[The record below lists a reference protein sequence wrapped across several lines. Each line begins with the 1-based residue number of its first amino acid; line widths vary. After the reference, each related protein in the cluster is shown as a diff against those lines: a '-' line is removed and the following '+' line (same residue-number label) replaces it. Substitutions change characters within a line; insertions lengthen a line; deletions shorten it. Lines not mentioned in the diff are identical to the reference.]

1 MTAIP
6 PRNVPWKPPVWL
18 IGLDSIAVVL
28 LGLGLWMHF
37 VPDSGPA
44 RSLSESARLAML
56 VVGGS
61 LFAVCWVL
69 LMVSAL
75 DHARRRRRS
84 G

>member
-1 MTAIP
+1 MTPTP
-6 PRNVPWKPPVWL
+6 PANAPWKPPVWL
-18 IGLDSIAVVL
+18 IGLDVIAMVL

-44 RSLSESARLAML
+44 RSLSESARLAVL
-56 VVGGS
+56 VVGGG

-75 DHARRRRRS
+75 DHARRRRR
-84 G
+84 GG

>member
-1 MTAIP
+1 MTRTTAP
-6 PRNVPWKPPVWL
+6 TSPWKPPVWL
-18 IGLDSIAVVL
+18 IGLDSIAVFL

-44 RSLSESARLAML
+44 RSLSESARLAVL
-56 VVGGS
+56 VVGGG

-75 DHARRRRRS
+75 DHARRRRR
-84 G
+84 GG